1 MGKKKPII
9 IQLNPE
15 KEIGFEIIDG
25 ATGKVLKEGSSKV
38 KDLSKKKLG
47 GSTVVKAS
55 EGQGIDTEYF
65 TKETKVGKNATKVER
80 IKKSDDE
87 IGYQRSL
94 KKRETSYKDSIEGMK
109 KGGSILVK
117 TKLGRTKP
125 TKIY

>member
-1 MGKKKPII
+1 MGKKKPIV

-47 GSTVVKAS
+47 GSIV
-55 EGQGIDTEYF
+55 
-65 TKETKVGKNATKVER
+65 
-80 IKKSDDE
+80 
-87 IGYQRSL
+87 
-94 KKRETSYKDSIEGMK
+94 
-109 KGGSILVK
+109 VK

-125 TKIY
+125 TKIC

>member
-1 MGKKKPII
+1 MTKKKPVVIK
-9 IQLNPE
+9 LNPE

-47 GSTVVKAS
+47 GSIV
-55 EGQGIDTEYF
+55 
-65 TKETKVGKNATKVER
+65 
-80 IKKSDDE
+80 
-87 IGYQRSL
+87 
-94 KKRETSYKDSIEGMK
+94 
-109 KGGSILVK
+109 VK